1 MKVFA
6 VGTSC
11 TWFERNNTSF
21 IIDDK
26 ILFDTPSGSYKD
38 IIKQIDIFK
47 LDGIIIS
54 HFHADHFGDFQVFTT
69 RFMRESERQGR
80 TQNLKVYGPKG
91 TLDKLIAF
99 NLNLVCAD
107 DECSEETLRKNIDF
121 IEVEDGDEFELSGY
135 KVKTYEVDHNRAYCL
150 GFSFEDKNGK
160 IVSFSGDTKE
170 CENLHKML
178 EISDVAFVDMAAPV
192 PAKAHLDCF
201 RFVELQKM
209 YPNCQMWP
217 IHTSDEC
224 YKFAEDNGLRV
235 LNDFDEIIID

>member
-1 MKVFA
+1 MKVFV

-38 IIKQIDIFK
+38 VLKQVDIFK

-54 HFHADHFGDFQVFTT
+54 HFHADHFGDFPVFAT
-69 RFMRESERQGR
+69 RIMRESEKQGR
-80 TQNLKVYGPKG
+80 TEKMKVYGPKSV
-91 TLDKLIAF
+91 LEKLIAV
-99 NLNLVCAD
+99 NSILGGAE
-107 DECSEETLRKNIDF
+107 DECSEELLTKNIDF
-121 IEVEDGDEFELSGY
+121 CDVSDGDEFELSGY
-135 KVKTYEVDHNRAYCL
+135 KVKVYEVNHNRSVCM
-150 GFSFEDKNGK
+150 GFVFEKDGQKTVG
-160 IVSFSGDTKE
+160 FSGDTKE
-170 CENLHKML
+170 CDGLHKIL
-178 EISDVAFVDMAAPV
+178 EKSDVAFVDMAAPV

-209 YPNCQMWP
+209 YPNCQMMP

-224 YKFAEDNGLRV
+224 YKFAEDNGLKV

>member
-38 IIKQIDIFK
+38 ILKRIDIFK
-47 LDGIIIS
+47 LDAIIIS
-54 HFHADHFGDFQVFTT
+54 HFHADHFGDFQVFAT
-69 RFMRESERQGR
+69 RIMRESEKQGR
-80 TQNLKVYGPKG
+80 TEKLKVFGPKG
-91 TLDKLIAF
+91 ILEKLVSV
-99 NLNLVCAD
+99 NKLLCGGEDV
-107 DECSEETLRKNIDF
+107 CSEDTFKRKIDF
-121 IEVEDGDEFELSGY
+121 FEVADGDEFEVSGY
-135 KVKTYEVDHNRAYCL
+135 KVKTYEVDHNKTYCL
-150 GFSFEDKNGK
+150 GFLFEDKNGK
-160 IVSFSGDTKE
+160 TIAFSGDTRE
-170 CENLHKML
+170 CDGLHKML
-178 EISDVAFVDMAAPV
+178 EISDVAFVDMAAPA

-209 YPNCQMWP
+209 YPNCQMLP

-224 YKFAEDNGLRV
+224 YRFAVENKMRV
-235 LNDFDEIIID
+235 VNDFDEIVID

>member
-11 TWFERNNTSF
+11 TWFKRNNTSF

-38 IIKQIDIFK
+38 IVKQIDIFK

-54 HFHADHFGDFQVFTT
+54 HFHADHFGDFPIFTT
-69 RFMRESERQGR
+69 RIMRESEKRGR
-80 TQNLKVYGPKG
+80 TKKLKVYGPKG
-91 TLDKLIAF
+91 VLEKLIA
-99 NLNLVCAD
+99 LNTLLIGAE
-107 DECSEETLRKNIDF
+107 DECSEENLRKNIDF
-121 IEVEDGDEFELSGY
+121 IEVDDGDEFELSGY
-135 KVKTYEVDHNRAYCL
+135 KVKTLKVDHNRSVCM
-150 GFSFEDKNGK
+150 GFVFEKEGHK
-160 IVSFSGDTKE
+160 TVGFSGDTKE

-201 RFVELQKM
+201 RFVELQNM